1 LVAVTNVAPRL
12 TIAFAA
18 AVKRHRKRRGVS
30 QETLAEAAAVHR
42 TYVGL
47 IERGARTP
55 TIDVAERIAKALGL
69 SLSAL
74 IKEAEREL

>member
-1 LVAVTNVAPRL
+1 MTKVATKL
-12 TIAFAA
+12 TAAFAA
-18 AVKRHRKRRGVS
+18 AVKRHRKRRGIS
-30 QETLAEAAAVHR
+30 QEKLAESAAVHR

-47 IERGARTP
+47 IERGERTP
-55 TIDVAERIAKALGL
+55 TIDVAERIAKAFGL